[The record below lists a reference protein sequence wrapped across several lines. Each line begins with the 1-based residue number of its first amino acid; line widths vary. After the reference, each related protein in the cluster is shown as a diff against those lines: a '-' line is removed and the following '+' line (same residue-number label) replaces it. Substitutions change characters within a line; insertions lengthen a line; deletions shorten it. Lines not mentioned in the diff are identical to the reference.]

1 MLYNPTIESVNISGW
16 AISSIEYRGG
26 KSFRIINISI
36 PPKKYL
42 TFVPGK
48 LWLHDTKGEQI
59 ILKDAEGN
67 IIDETLVAYDEAD
80 DNLYYERHPVGVDT
94 DSDSDWRFGLQ
105 TLDKG
110 GLRRGRVKYVY
121 DGDTIHISPVC
132 SKATEFITYNAT
144 QHIIP
149 PDNITEEGKIYI
161 SPVEMAGI
169 QSVRLVGI
177 DAPELKT
184 KEGDILEEGN
194 ESRRFLD
201 DLCGKKEVVL
211 DIDDCRQYGKYDRIL
226 AMGYLTEHA

>member
-16 AISSIEYRGG
+16 TISSIEYRGG
-26 KSFRIINISI
+26 KSFRVINISI

-48 LWLHDTKGEQI
+48 PWLHDTKGERI

-67 IIDETLVAYDEAD
+67 IIDETLVAYDEDD

-94 DSDSDWRFGLQ
+94 DSDSDWRFGSQ

-110 GLRRGRVKYVY
+110 GLRRGTVKYVY
-121 DGDTIHISPVC
+121 DGDTIHISPFC
-132 SKATEFITYNAT
+132 SKATEFITYNAI

-149 PDNITEEGKIYI
+149 PDNITDEGKIYI

-169 QSVRLVGI
+169 VREKRSCV
-177 DAPELKT
+177 
-184 KEGDILEEGN
+184 
-194 ESRRFLD
+194 
-201 DLCGKKEVVL
+201 
-211 DIDDCRQYGKYDRIL
+211 
-226 AMGYLTEHA
+226 